1 MNAWTKRITSLVVV
15 AILMLGAF
23 YVGTM
28 VVATNA
34 SHTAVVF
41 QAPEQVIVTPP
52 ADATEQERALATL
65 YNSVVNSVVS
75 IEVVSHFEHPAV
87 ELEDQF
93 AQAGGTGFVLDTN
106 GHIVTNYHVVEGAVQ
121 ISVNFYD
128 GTIARGE
135 IVGLDP
141 DADIAVIKVDLP
153 AEEFTPLPLADSSQ
167 LFVGQ
172 TTVAL
177 GSPFGR
183 DWTMTTGIISALG
196 RTIRG
201 LNIYSIGEVIQTD
214 TAINPGNSG
223 GPLLNLRGEVIG
235 VNAQIAS
242 DVRANSGVGFA
253 IPSNLVSRVAQAL
266 IEKGHIDYSY
276 IGIQGGDMTLA
287 QIEVLDL
294 PNNARGIVVGNVEN
308 NSPAERGGLQNPEGE
323 RTVDGIPAYV
333 RADII
338 TEIDGYPLRDM
349 SDLIAY
355 LASHTQPGQT
365 VTLTVLRNGH
375 DMIQL
380 PVTLSTRPTQ

>member
-1 MNAWTKRITSLVVV
+1 MNGWTKRIASLVVV

-34 SHTAVVF
+34 SQPVVF
-41 QAPEQVIVTPP
+41 EAPEQVIVTPP
-52 ADATEQERALATL
+52 ADATDQERMLAEL
-65 YNSVVNSVVS
+65 YNSVVDSVVS
-75 IEVVSHFEHPAV
+75 IEVVSHFEHPAI

-93 AQAGGTGFVLDTN
+93 TQAGGTGFVLDTD

-135 IVGLDP
+135 VVGLDP
-141 DADIAVIKVDLP
+141 DADIAVIRVDLP
-153 AEEFTPLPLADSSQ
+153 AEEFVPLPLADSSQ

-266 IEKGHIDYSY
+266 IEKGRVDYSY

-287 QIEVLDL
+287 QIEVLGL
-294 PNNARGIVVGNVEN
+294 PNNAHGIVVGNVEE
-308 NSPAERGGLQNPEGE
+308 NSPAARGGLHNPGDE
-323 RTVDGIPAYV
+323 RTIDGIPAYV
-333 RADII
+333 SADII
-338 TEIDGYPLRDM
+338 TAIDGISLRDM
-349 SDLIAY
+349 SDLISY
-355 LASHTQPGQT
+355 LARQTQPGQT
-365 VTLTVLRNGH
+365 VTLTVLRNGRE
-375 DMIQL
+375 MVEL
-380 PVTLSTRPTQ
+380 PVTLSSRPTQ